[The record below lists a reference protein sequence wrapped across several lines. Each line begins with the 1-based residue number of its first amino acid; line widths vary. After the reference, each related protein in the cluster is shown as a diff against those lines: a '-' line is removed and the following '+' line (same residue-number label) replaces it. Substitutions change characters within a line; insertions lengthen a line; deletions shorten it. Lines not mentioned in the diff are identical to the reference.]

1 MNARSET
8 FPGPLGDRPLLAV
21 TLLLTAAGVAMIY
34 SAGVVDFPSVVTG
47 LWKRQLVW
55 AVLAVVAMWVTSR
68 VPLRWMEWGAP
79 WMYGI
84 SVVLLALTLVVGT
97 GPGGTSSWLE
107 LGPLRMQPSELAK
120 LSTIL
125 MLARELSGRREPAE
139 RLIELWRPLGI
150 ALLPL
155 GLVMLQPDLGSAL
168 IFGVIL
174 VAALFWAGVPVFTIF
189 LLISPGISLILGF
202 SAWAWGIWFIAL
214 AALLYVRQPYL
225 VETIGVVLANAG
237 AGALTQP
244 IWEGLA
250 PYQQNRLLVFLNPQR
265 DPQGAGW
272 HLIQSKV
279 AIGSGGW
286 TGQGFT
292 EGPQKRLAFLP
303 EQHTDFIFSVVGEE
317 LGFVG
322 VFLLLAGFAWW
333 LSRTLKV
340 AGTAYSDFGSVATF
354 SFFSLWLIHLLINV
368 GMTVG
373 LMPITGLP
381 LPLLSYGG
389 SFLVVTYLGLGIVQ
403 RTAIE
408 D

>member
-1 MNARSET
+1 MTPRRET
-8 FPGPLGDRPLLAV
+8 RLGPVGDRPLLAG
-21 TLLLTAAGVAMIY
+21 TLLLTAAGIAMIY

-47 LWKRQLVW
+47 LWTRQLMW
-55 AVLAVVAMWVTSR
+55 AVLAVVGMWMVSR
-68 VPLRWMEWGAP
+68 VPLRWLDWAAP
-79 WMYGI
+79 WMYAV
-84 SVVLLALTLVVGT
+84 SVVLLGLTLAVGT
-97 GPGGTSSWLE
+97 GPGGTESWLE
-107 LGPLRMQPSELAK
+107 IGPLRMQPAELAK

-125 MLARELSGRREPAE
+125 MLARELSGRRDPAE

-150 ALLPL
+150 VLLPL
-155 GLVMLQPDLGSAL
+155 SLVMLQPDLGSAL

-189 LLISPGISLILGF
+189 LLVSPGISLILGF
-202 SAWAWGIWFIAL
+202 SAWAWGLWFLAL
-214 AALLYVRQPYL
+214 AGLLYLRQPYL
-225 VETIGVVLANAG
+225 MEAVGVVLANAG

-250 PYQQNRLLVFLNPQR
+250 TYQQNRLLVFLDPQR

-322 VFLLLAGFAWW
+322 VMILLAGYAWW

-340 AGTAYSDFGSVATF
+340 AGTAYSDFGSIATF
-354 SFFSLWLIHLLINV
+354 SFFALWMIHLLVNV

-389 SFLVVTYLGLGIVQ
+389 SFLVVTYLGLGVVQ

-408 D
+408 R